1 MDRTLNLLRA
11 GFIGLALVAAVSLAA
26 GQPPDA
32 AKKSDTAKKRI
43 ILIVKVPADAQI
55 EVDGAPTKA
64 TGEVRK
70 FKSPELDVGKDYSYT
85 IKATWTRNGKPIVVE
100 RKVAVRAGEE
110 TEVDLRKELAA
121 QDTGPAKKDEKAEAK
136 KDEKAEAKKEEKAG
150 DKPDR
155 EPDVIFVP
163 TPQEVV
169 DKMLELAEVKKDDI
183 VYDLGCG
190 DGRIPIT
197 AAKKYGCKAWGFDID
212 PARIKDSL
220 ENVKKNMVENL
231 VTIEKKDI
239 FTLDLSKANVI
250 TLYLLPEL
258 NVKLIPQLEKLK
270 PGSRIVSHDFDMEG
284 VKPKKVIEVETKDG
298 SKKPVYLWTVPL
310 EKEKKAEEK
319 KEKP

>member
-1 MDRTLNLLRA
+1 MLRNPTVLRA
-11 GFIGLALVAAVSLAA
+11 GLIGLALVVAVSLAT
-26 GQPPDA
+26 GQQPA
-32 AKKSDTAKKRI
+32 AKKPV
-43 ILIVKVPADAQI
+43 ILILLVPADAKI
-55 EVDGAPTKA
+55 EIEGVERAPTKS
-64 TGEVRK
+64 TGERRR
-70 FKSPELDVGKDYSYT
+70 FASPAMEVGPKYVYT
-85 IKATWTRNGKPIVVE
+85 IRATWTKDGKAVTVT
-100 RKVAVRAGEE
+100 RDVFVRAGEDN
-110 TEVDLRKELAA
+110 EVDLRE
-121 QDTGPAKKDEKAEAK
+121 EEAGV
-136 KDEKAEAKKEEKAG
+136 AKKEEMKDDKGESKKKEAKVEDKTEVKKEEKPA
-150 DKPDR
+150 DKPER

-169 DKMLELAEVKKDDI
+169 DKMLEIAEVKKDDI

-190 DGRIPIT
+190 DGRIPVT

-220 ENVKKNMVENL
+220 ENVKKNMVEDL

-284 VKPKKVIEVETKDG
+284 VKPKKVVEVETKDG
-298 SKKPVYLWTVPL
+298 RKVYLWTTPL
-310 EKEKKAEEK
+310 KKK
-319 KEKP
+319 K